1 MTRFANDSSRR
12 HPSHQDTTSQR
23 LWRRQI
29 VVVTLGWLLAGMLVC
44 GHAQTVQPLPIGTN
58 AGGIVAA
65 IAAQSDGSVVVG
77 GLFSSI
83 NNVPRNNIARLKPD
97 GSVDMTWNPN
107 ADQEV
112 RALAVSAST
121 IYVGGNFSSIGGQPR
136 AFLAAIDANSGQA
149 TGWNP
154 APNLP
159 SVEALAI
166 SDDRNTVYAGGF
178 FTQIGALPRNYIA
191 AIDAASGVATSW
203 NPGTNGYVRG
213 LTLNGNV
220 LYAIGNFTL
229 VAGQART
236 QIARFNGD
244 GTLDATWNPAPD
256 NAAVKALVVTAGTA
270 FVGGQ
275 FLHIGGQPY
284 AYLAALDASAGSS
297 GASLPWNPVSHSD
310 VYAIAVAGSV
320 VYVGGTFA
328 QIGGQTRANIAAI
341 DASSGLATGWNPMAG
356 GTVVYTI
363 AVVGARV
370 YVAGDF
376 TTMAGQSRSGL
387 AALGLAASTT
397 VPGAPTIGA
406 ASAIGKDHATISF
419 APPADN
425 GGSAIISYT
434 VSCTAS
440 SIATTVA
447 SGSASPITITGLTY
461 LATYACSVQAN
472 NAVGSSLPS
481 ATIDF
486 TPGDL
491 IFSDGFDGS

>member
-1 MTRFANDSSRR
+1 
-12 HPSHQDTTSQR
+12 
-23 LWRRQI
+23 
-29 VVVTLGWLLAGMLVC
+29 
-44 GHAQTVQPLPIGTN
+44 
-58 AGGIVAA
+58 
-65 IAAQSDGSVVVG
+65 
-77 GLFSSI
+77 
-83 NNVPRNNIARLKPD
+83 
-97 GSVDMTWNPN
+97 
-107 ADQEV
+107 
-112 RALAVSAST
+112 
-121 IYVGGNFSSIGGQPR
+121 
-136 AFLAAIDANSGQA
+136 
-149 TGWNP
+149 
-154 APNLP
+154 
-159 SVEALAI
+159 
-166 SDDRNTVYAGGF
+166 
-178 FTQIGALPRNYIA
+178 
-191 AIDAASGVATSW
+191 
-203 NPGTNGYVRG
+203 
-213 LTLNGNV
+213 
-220 LYAIGNFTL
+220 
-229 VAGQART
+229 
-236 QIARFNGD
+236 
-244 GTLDATWNPAPD
+244 
-256 NAAVKALVVTAGTA
+256 
-270 FVGGQ
+270 
-275 FLHIGGQPY
+275 
-284 AYLAALDASAGSS
+284 
-297 GASLPWNPVSHSD
+297 
-310 VYAIAVAGSV
+310 
-320 VYVGGTFA
+320 
-328 QIGGQTRANIAAI
+328 
-341 DASSGLATGWNPMAG
+341 MAG